1 MDKISVTD
9 ATLQNAYVVL
19 RQLNDS
25 SESITDQCVSALSLQ
40 LNGLDS
46 TFKVDI
52 QRFIETIT
60 ALKEKL
66 KCCVD
71 ENMTAISERL
81 SKIPDYENQT
91 YKKRNII

>member
-1 MDKISVTD
+1 MDRISVTD

-19 RQLNDS
+19 QQLNES
-25 SESITDQCVSALSLQ
+25 SESITSQCVSAISSQ

-46 TFKVDI
+46 TFRVDI
-52 QRFIETIT
+52 QRYIETIT

-66 KCCVD
+66 KYCVD

-81 SKIPDYENQT
+81 SKIPDYENQA
-91 YKKRNII
+91 YKKVNFV

>member
-1 MDKISVTD
+1 MDRISVTD

-19 RQLNDS
+19 QQLNES
-25 SESITDQCVSALSLQ
+25 SENITMQCVTALSSQ

-46 TFKVDI
+46 TFRADI
-52 QRFIETIT
+52 QRYIETIT

-66 KCCVD
+66 KYCVD